1 MLCNS
6 NKIRKGFSFS
16 HRMNGAGVGVSQDT
30 PKVRR
35 GQAQVVLRGRDEAF
49 GDIRD
54 RLFRTLLTWHVE
66 RYYHYENELSNHVKR
81 QLGQFMTPDS
91 IARTVAREL
100 GFCDAVVDFSVGE
113 GALLQAVAEQA
124 LHPVELYG
132 FDIDCRRLAEA
143 ATNLVNAHL
152 REGNGLTAKL
162 ALRSGMRLGCV
173 GNPPFVGTTETGL
186 AWLPKAFAGLSGK
199 LGTDRAEVQFLARAL
214 VTARASGARVVFVM
228 PIGFADGDVYLRIR
242 AMLMEQYQLVK
253 AIEVSGGRAFLDTEA
268 RTVVLVIDTKGQG
281 GVETE
286 ICEMSRA
293 DATPRLILKA
303 DLAPGARLDAR
314 YHKAMLSGPV
324 GGPKLKDLDVSI
336 DRGVLSRKEAE
347 ELCISAVHTTDLNRA
362 TNRRIARP
370 MHEPSHEGVLT
381 ARKGDIL
388 LPRTGS
394 RVRWEPVMMSS
405 GEAAITD
412 HVFRIRAPARVRELV
427 YQSLCHP
434 DFSAWLHG
442 ASKGVCAAVLTKRE
456 LLQMPVF
463 AA

>member
-1 MLCNS
+1 MIL
-6 NKIRKGFSFS
+6 GG
-16 HRMNGAGVGVSQDT
+16 H
-30 PKVRR
+30 
-35 GQAQVVLRGRDEAF
+35 DEAL
-49 GDIRD
+49 GDIRN
-54 RLFRTLLTWHVE
+54 RFIGTLLTWHAA
-66 RYYHYENELSNHVKR
+66 RYYHYANAHCNRMKR

-100 GFCDAVVDFSVGE
+100 GTCDAVVDFAVGE
-113 GALLQAVAEQA
+113 GALLNAVAKRA
-124 LHPVELYG
+124 RRPVELYG

-143 ATNLVNAHL
+143 AANLDGAHL
-152 REGNGLTAKL
+152 REGDGLTVKL
-162 ALRSGMRLGCV
+162 NARTGIRLGCV
-173 GNPPFVGTTETGL
+173 GNPPFVGATETGL
-186 AWLPKAFAGLSGK
+186 AWLPKAFAGLHGK

-214 VTARASGARVVFVM
+214 VTARASNARVVFVM
-228 PIGFADGDVYLRIR
+228 PIGFADGDVYRRIR
-242 AMLMEQYQLVK
+242 ALLMEQYQLVK

-268 RTVVLVIDTKGQG
+268 RTVVLVIDTKGRG

-303 DLAPGARLDAR
+303 KLAPGARLDAR

-324 GGPKLKDLDVSI
+324 GGPQLKDLDVSI
-336 DRGVLSRKEAE
+336 RRGVLSRKEAQ
-347 ELCISAVHTTDLNRA
+347 ELCIPAVHTTDLNRA
-362 TNRRIARP
+362 RNRRITSP
-370 MHEPSHEGVLT
+370 VHEQTHEGVLT

-394 RVRWEPVMMSS
+394 RLRWEPVMMSS

-412 HVFRIRAPARVRELV
+412 HVFRIRAPARVRDLV

-434 DFSAWLHG
+434 EFSAWLQG
-442 ASKGVCAAVLTKRE
+442 ASKGVCATVLTKRE

-463 AA
+463 AAA